1 MDVDIRR
8 LARRIDIC
16 QYVSMPG
23 SQLPLLDT
31 AIAKCCGGAVS
42 SPLDRAE
49 ADSVATLLKAVADPV
64 RLQLVSIIRSAENQE
79 ACACD
84 LTPAVGLSQPTVSH
98 HLKVLVEAGIL
109 TREQRGSWAWF
120 HLVPE
125 RLDQLAAVLSPTPAP
140 TAP

>member
-1 MDVDIRR
+1 MSP
-8 LARRIDIC
+8 A
-16 QYVSMPG
+16 P
-23 SQLPLLDT
+23 LPVLES
-31 AIAKCCGGAVS
+31 AIAKCCGGPVA

-49 ADSVATLLKAVADPV
+49 AESLAVLLKAVADPV
-64 RLQLVSIIRSAENQE
+64 RLQLVSIVRAAEGQE

-98 HLKVLVEAGIL
+98 HLKVLADAGIL

-125 RLDQLAAVLSPTPAP
+125 RLEQLAGVLSPAGQVS
-140 TAP
+140 

>member
-1 MDVDIRR
+1 MSRT
-8 LARRIDIC
+8 A
-16 QYVSMPG
+16 
-23 SQLPLLDT
+23 LPVLES
-31 AIAKCCGGAVS
+31 AIAKCCGTPAT

-49 ADSVATLLKAVADPV
+49 AESVATLLKAVADPV
-64 RLQLVSIIRSAENQE
+64 RLQLVSIVRAAEGQE

-125 RLDQLAAVLSPTPAP
+125 RLEQLAAVLSPA
-140 TAP
+140 ALS

>member
-1 MDVDIRR
+1 M
-8 LARRIDIC
+8 ARHIDLC
-16 QYVSMPG
+16 QYVSM
-23 SQLPLLDT
+23 SRTALPVLES
-31 AIAKCCGGAVS
+31 AIAKCCGVPVT

-49 ADSVATLLKAVADPV
+49 AESVATLLKAVADPV
-64 RLQLVSIIRSAENQE
+64 RLQLVSIVRSAEGQE

-125 RLDQLAAVLSPTPAP
+125 RLEQLAGVLAPA
-140 TAP
+140 ALS

>member
-1 MDVDIRR
+1 MYLMSRT
-8 LARRIDIC
+8 A
-16 QYVSMPG
+16 
-23 SQLPLLDT
+23 LPVLES
-31 AIAKCCGGAVS
+31 AIAKCCGGPVT

-49 ADSVATLLKAVADPV
+49 AESVAALLKAVADPV
-64 RLQLVSIIRSAENQE
+64 RLQLVSIVRASEGQE

-125 RLDQLAAVLSPTPAP
+125 RLDQLAGVLSPA
-140 TAP
+140 TAQLS